1 MSRCRPTLRTVRNRR
16 LRHCR
21 APRRNGG
28 FRHWFVYLLPPAG
41 SSQPLASAPSC
52 SEIRPPTRSR
62 PRSHSPRRFGQL
74 RPTARGR
81 LTAAL
86 RVFRGPVLCPSPR
99 HRPPRPPSEAALRH
113 PLPHPSTETASPR
126 RPLHPPTDA
135 TLRHPL
141 PHPPTDATLRHPLP
155 HPSTEAVSPRRP
167 LHPPTD
173 AASQHPPPHPAPS
186 LMLQRHPP
194 SPPHLTSSP
203 PHQASWRRRPH
214 PRTSL
219 MLRRHP
225 PSPASPRQRQ
235 RTPRQLPSRQRLA
248 PGCRPRTWR
257 RFWRAVTLC

>member
-16 LRHCR
+16 LRHCH

-28 FRHWFVYLLPPAG
+28 FRHWFVYVLPPAG

-62 PRSHSPRRFGQL
+62 PRSHSPRTFGQL

-99 HRPPRPPSEAALRH
+99 HRPPRPPMRAASRH
-113 PLPHPSTETASPR
+113 PP
-126 RPLHPPTDA
+126 
-135 TLRHPL
+135 
-141 PHPPTDATLRHPLP
+141 PHPPTAAASRHP
-155 HPSTEAVSPRRP
+155 
-167 LHPPTD
+167 PP
-173 AASQHPPPHPAPS
+173 HPPPHPAPS

-219 MLRRHP
+219 MSRRHP
-225 PSPASPRQRQ
+225 PSQASPPQRQ
-235 RTPRQLPSRQRLA
+235 QTPRQLPSRQRLA

>member
-99 HRPPRPPSEAALRH
+99 HRP
-113 PLPHPSTETASPR
+113 
-126 RPLHPPTDA
+126 LHPPTD
-135 TLRHPL
+135 
-141 PHPPTDATLRHPLP
+141 
-155 HPSTEAVSPRRP
+155 AVSPRRP
-167 LHPPTD
+167 LHPSTDAALRHPPPHPPREAALRHPRQQPPTDAALRHPPPHPPREAALRHPRQQPPTD

-219 MLRRHP
+219 MSRRHP

-257 RFWRAVTLC
+257 RFWRAVTPC

>member
-16 LRHCR
+16 LRHCH

-28 FRHWFVYLLPPAG
+28 FRHWFVYVLPPAG

-99 HRPPRPPSEAALRH
+99 HRPPRPPS
-113 PLPHPSTETASPR
+113 
-126 RPLHPPTDA
+126 
-135 TLRHPL
+135 
-141 PHPPTDATLRHPLP
+141 DATLRHPLP
-155 HPSTEAVSPRRP
+155 HPST
-167 LHPPTD
+167 
-173 AASQHPPPHPAPS
+173 PHPAPS

-194 SPPHLTSSP
+194 SPQHLTSSP
-203 PHQASWRRRPH
+203 PHQAAWRRRPH
-214 PRTSL
+214 PRTS
-219 MLRRHP
+219 R
-225 PSPASPRQRQ
+225 
-235 RTPRQLPSRQRLA
+235 
-248 PGCRPRTWR
+248 
-257 RFWRAVTLC
+257 

>member
-1 MSRCRPTLRTVRNRR
+1 MSSCRPTLRTVRNRR
-16 LRHCR
+16 LRHCH

-28 FRHWFVYLLPPAG
+28 FRHWFVYVLPPAG

-62 PRSHSPRRFGQL
+62 PRSHSPRKFGQL

-113 PLPHPSTETASPR
+113 PP
-126 RPLHPPTDA
+126 
-135 TLRHPL
+135 
-141 PHPPTDATLRHPLP
+141 PHPPREAALQHPPP
-155 HPSTEAVSPRRP
+155 H
-167 LHPPTD
+167 LPTD
-173 AASQHPPPHPAPS
+173 AASQHPPPHPPPS

-219 MLRRHP
+219 MSRRHP
-225 PSPASPRQRQ
+225 PSPASLRQRQ

-257 RFWRAVTLC
+257 RFWRAATLC

>member
-86 RVFRGPVLCPSPR
+86 RVFRGPVLCPSPQHRPPRPPTRAASR
-99 HRPPRPPSEAALRH
+99 HRPPRPPPPAASRH
-113 PLPHPSTETASPR
+113 PP
-126 RPLHPPTDA
+126 
-135 TLRHPL
+135 
-141 PHPPTDATLRHPLP
+141 PHPPTAAASRHPP
-155 HPSTEAVSPRRP
+155 P
-167 LHPPTD
+167 HPPTA
-173 AASQHPPPHPAPS
+173 AASWHPPPHPAPS
-186 LMLQRHPP
+186 
-194 SPPHLTSSP
+194 
-203 PHQASWRRRPH
+203 
-214 PRTSL
+214 
-219 MLRRHP
+219 
-225 PSPASPRQRQ
+225 
-235 RTPRQLPSRQRLA
+235 
-248 PGCRPRTWR
+248 
-257 RFWRAVTLC
+257 

>member
-62 PRSHSPRRFGQL
+62 PRSRSPRRFGQL

-113 PLPHPSTETASPR
+113 PP
-126 RPLHPPTDA
+126 
-135 TLRHPL
+135 
-141 PHPPTDATLRHPLP
+141 PHPPREAALQHPP
-155 HPSTEAVSPRRP
+155 PQ
-167 LHPPTD
+167 PPTD

>member
-16 LRHCR
+16 LRHCH

-28 FRHWFVYLLPPAG
+28 FRHWFVYVLPPAG

-62 PRSHSPRRFGQL
+62 PRSHSPRKFGQL

-86 RVFRGPVLCPSPR
+86 RVFRGPFLCPSPR

-113 PLPHPSTETASPR
+113 PPPHPPREAALQHPPPHPPREAASPR
-126 RPLHPPTDA
+126 P
-135 TLRHPL
+135 
-141 PHPPTDATLRHPLP
+141 
-155 HPSTEAVSPRRP
+155 P

-203 PHQASWRRRPH
+203 PHLTSSPPHQASWRRRPH

-219 MLRRHP
+219 MSRRHP